1 MVEKDAVFRGCT
13 YILFTFEKKTRHIM
27 VTIHTEK
34 KQALN
39 TVVYRQ
45 LDMFMVIKT
54 ACSKMTSNRFYSK
67 LESKYIMQYRK

>member
-1 MVEKDAVFRGCT
+1 
-13 YILFTFEKKTRHIM
+13 M